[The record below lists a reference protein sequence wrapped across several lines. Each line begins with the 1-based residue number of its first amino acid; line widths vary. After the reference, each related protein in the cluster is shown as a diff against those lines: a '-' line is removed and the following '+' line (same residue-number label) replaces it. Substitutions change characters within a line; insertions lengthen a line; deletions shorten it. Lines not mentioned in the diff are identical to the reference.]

1 MWAPHVGEISGCI
14 ECQLQQLNRSPNTLV
29 TAAEM
34 DDRGGGG
41 DAKRWPWW
49 AAASAAQAAA
59 GLAWFRR
66 GRSGTAVAM
75 PFKAFG
81 IASLIVGSG
90 ATAVAAGVLAAGVG
104 SVRRLVEASVPVR
117 RTVSLLESWLIRTL
131 IRFVRCRCVTCAG
144 GGDEGRGREHP
155 AVDGSSSS
163 PSGR

>member
-1 MWAPHVGEISGCI
+1 
-14 ECQLQQLNRSPNTLV
+14 
-29 TAAEM
+29 M

-41 DAKRWPWW
+41 EAKRWPWW
-49 AAASAAQAAA
+49 AAASAAQATA

-66 GRSGTAVAM
+66 GRSGAAVAM

-117 RTVSLLESWLIRTL
+117 RTVSLLESWLIPL
-131 IRFVRCRCVTCAG
+131 CNMCRW
-144 GGDEGRGREHP
+144 RR
-155 AVDGSSSS
+155 
-163 PSGR
+163 

>member
-1 MWAPHVGEISGCI
+1 MWAPHVGEISDCI

-81 IASLIVGSG
+81 IASLFVGSG

-104 SVRRLVEASVPVR
+104 SVRRLVEATANGFAARILADPDIHSVCALPLCNMCRWR
-117 RTVSLLESWLIRTL
+117 R
-131 IRFVRCRCVTCAG
+131 
-144 GGDEGRGREHP
+144 
-155 AVDGSSSS
+155 
-163 PSGR
+163 

>member
-1 MWAPHVGEISGCI
+1 MSVVWRLDTSMWAPHVGEISGCI

-117 RTVSLLESWLIRTL
+117 RTVSLLESWLIPL
-131 IRFVRCRCVTCAG
+131 CNMCRW
-144 GGDEGRGREHP
+144 RR
-155 AVDGSSSS
+155 
-163 PSGR
+163 